1 MTKAYTR
8 CIILFA
14 SALISSV
21 NHFAMAAQFC
31 STTIPATIPDGQ
43 LIENGDGTVTDT
55 KTGLMWKQ
63 QSEKIDLSDN
73 YPGSFSWEDAI
84 KKAMSS
90 NYAGHTDW
98 RVPNSKEL
106 LSLVEWRCNY
116 PAINLQY
123 FPEHGTTLSS
133 EDQTYVTADRTIDQ
147 CYDYDGSTYTLIPC
161 YGGMTVVSFNI
172 VRISQEPSYF
182 PRHLRLVRNAN

>member
-1 MTKAYTR
+1 MGWNRNRYQNRTNVETAKR
-8 CIILFA
+8 KNRFI
-14 SALISSV
+14 
-21 NHFAMAAQFC
+21 H
-31 STTIPATIPDGQ
+31 
-43 LIENGDGTVTDT
+43 
-55 KTGLMWKQ
+55 
-63 QSEKIDLSDN
+63 N

-123 FPEHGTTLSS
+123 FLSM
-133 EDQTYVTADRTIDQ
+133 E
-147 CYDYDGSTYTLIPC
+147 
-161 YGGMTVVSFNI
+161 
-172 VRISQEPSYF
+172 
-182 PRHLRLVRNAN
+182 RHYQVKIKHMLLQIGL